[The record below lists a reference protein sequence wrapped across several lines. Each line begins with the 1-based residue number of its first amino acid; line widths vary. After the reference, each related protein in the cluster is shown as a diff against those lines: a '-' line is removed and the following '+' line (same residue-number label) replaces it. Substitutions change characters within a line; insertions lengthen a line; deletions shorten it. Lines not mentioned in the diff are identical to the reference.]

1 MDHHQQQQQ
10 QQTIKNSSSS
20 RNNNKNIVWNPSWK
34 TKFELLKIYYKENG
48 HCNVPQRGHD
58 NDSMKTLAKWV
69 KRQRERYSGYA
80 KPGKK
85 KPAGRP
91 ITQEE
96 IQALEG
102 IEFRWRMKLP
112 DIWNAR
118 YSELQEFVN
127 KYKHA
132 WVPGTMPV
140 LGVWVQNQRRQMLI
154 KEEGKPTALT
164 PARIR
169 LLNQVEFLWKPQLIR
184 LTPWDTFYQQL
195 QEFLNN
201 VAATDVLNDPAN
213 TQEEVVLKHWLRNQL
228 VQYERFLNGVT
239 TKGTVF
245 SLERAEKLTALGLDL
260 PTMVEAITLL
270 PHEEQHR
277 TTQKVN
283 QENESQ
289 RAKRIYIKRDTWRTR
304 PVKRQKVTTTTTTTQ
319 EENASRN
326 ENPGL
331 APAVKTLIQQT
342 RTTSETTTKMSSVDE
357 GTKTKRHKKKAV
369 IDPVAA
375 TATATAT
382 AVTAKAD
389 RTSGK
394 KRSGGQISSYECL
407 GALDFDKQFDEYE
420 VSTNTSSRELDA
432 QLSDSENELPLCE
445 GEVYEV

>member
-1 MDHHQQQQQ
+1 
-10 QQTIKNSSSS
+10 
-20 RNNNKNIVWNPSWK
+20 
-34 TKFELLKIYYKENG
+34 
-48 HCNVPQRGHD
+48 
-58 NDSMKTLAKWV
+58 
-69 KRQRERYSGYA
+69 
-80 KPGKK
+80 
-85 KPAGRP
+85 
-91 ITQEE
+91 
-96 IQALEG
+96 
-102 IEFRWRMKLP
+102 
-112 DIWNAR
+112 
-118 YSELQEFVN
+118 
-127 KYKHA
+127 
-132 WVPGTMPV
+132 V

-277 TTQKVN
+277 TTQTVY

-304 PVKRQKVTTTTTTTQ
+304 PVKRQKVTTTTTTQ

-331 APAVKTLIQQT
+331 APAVKTPIKQT

-357 GTKTKRHKKKAV
+357 ATKTKRRKKKAGIV
-369 IDPVAA
+369 PVAAIA
-375 TATATAT
+375 TATATVTVTAT
-382 AVTAKAD
+382 AVAAKAD

-394 KRSGGQISSYECL
+394 ERSDGQISSDESFDD
-407 GALDFDKQFDEYE
+407 LDFDKQLDEYE
-420 VSTNTSSRELDA
+420 VSTNTSSHELDV
-432 QLSDSENELPLCE
+432 QLSDSENEPPLCE